1 MMIVRVGPRA
11 SPALRS
17 GRAVQEFAGLTM
29 VPHCRERSDFGF
41 CPLFNLDFRFDQAKR
56 DCRRKHQRTQLV
68 QDLDLLPS
76 QYLEPTNGDGY
87 AKASQEQVPIIDFLH
102 PTITTSNFG

>member
-1 MMIVRVGPRA
+1 MMIVRGGARA
-11 SPALRS
+11 SPPLRS
-17 GRAVQEFAGLTM
+17 GRA
-29 VPHCRERSDFGF
+29 RSSHFLISILG
-41 CPLFNLDFRFDQAKR
+41 FDQAKR
-56 DCRRKHQRTQLV
+56 DHRRKHQRTELV

-76 QYLEPTNGDGY
+76 KYLEPTNGDGY